1 MSNDILKKGA
11 DYLLKGGTLLS
22 ESCQICNGLLIKFKG
37 NIICLNCQKT
47 AASLPDSKI
56 EKAFDK
62 NSEDKKID
70 TNQKYLV
77 NGYVNKNNDSHE
89 IEQYKDILLQ
99 IEKTIIKKIIE
110 SKESIKIE
118 NDLYKQKNNLRILL
132 LYLKILKELKTI
144 Y

>member
-37 NIICLNCQKT
+37 NIICLNCQR
-47 AASLPDSKI
+47 AANLPDSKI

-62 NSEDKKID
+62 NSEEKKID
-70 TNQKYLV
+70 TNQKSLV
-77 NGYVNKNNDSHE
+77 NNHVNKNNDSRE
-89 IEQYKDILLQ
+89 IEPYKDILLQ

-110 SKESIKIE
+110 SNESIKIE

-132 LYLKILKELKTI
+132 LYLKILKKSKTI